1 MKAGVLSFV
10 PHESSE
16 QVKARKNAAVVS
28 GVQTEA
34 DLSLK

>member
-1 MKAGVLSFV
+1 MKAGAPSFV

-28 GVQTEA
+28 GFQTEA
-34 DLSLK
+34 GVSLK